1 MGKIIHL
8 KGYDGNVEK
17 VFKIVKAIFPTTDKK
32 VYVTLGL
39 KGNFNIIDKEF
50 TYEKGR

>member
-1 MGKIIHL
+1 MGTIIQL
-8 KGYDGNVEK
+8 EVNGRNVENVIK
-17 VFKIVKAIFPTTDKK
+17 SVKAIFPTSDKK